1 MIMEKFKI
9 FLSSILAGMAIAIGG
24 IANLTLENKVA
35 GAIFFTAGLF
45 TVCVFGFHLFTGK
58 VCYVFENK
66 AGYIVDLIVIWLGNL
81 AGAVI
86 TAFLVLQTRIS
97 GINEKAVTMAS
108 AKLSQSPLSVF
119 ILGIFCNIMIYI
131 AVEGYRSS
139 KHELGKYLALFFGVT
154 VFVLCGFEHCVAN
167 MFYLT
172 MANAWDAKALVF
184 ILINTAGNI
193 LGGILIPAVRLVI
206 NKKEGA

>member
-1 MIMEKFKI
+1 MEKFRI

-66 AGYIVDLIVIWLGNL
+66 AGYIIDLAVIWLGNL

-86 TAFLVLQTRIS
+86 TGFLILQTRIS
-97 GINEKAVTMAS
+97 GINEKAITMVS
-108 AKLSQSPLSVF
+108 GKLSQNPLSVF

-131 AVEGYRSS
+131 AVEGYRSC
-139 KHELGKYLALFFGVT
+139 KHEIGKYLAIFFGVT

-172 MANAWDAKALVF
+172 MANAWDQKAFLF
-184 ILINTAGNI
+184 LLINTAGNI
-193 LGGILIPAVRLVI
+193 VGGMLIPGIRLVI
-206 NKKEGA
+206 NKDKT

>member
-1 MIMEKFKI
+1 MEKFRI

-66 AGYIVDLIVIWLGNL
+66 AGYIIDLIVIWLGNL

-86 TAFLVLQTRIS
+86 TGFLILQTRIS
-97 GINEKAVTMAS
+97 GINEKAITMA
-108 AKLSQSPLSVF
+108 ANKLSQSPLSVF

-131 AVEGYRSS
+131 AVEGYRSC
-139 KHELGKYLALFFGVT
+139 KHEIGKYLAIFFGVT
-154 VFVLCGFEHCVAN
+154 VFVLCGFEHCGAN
-167 MFYLT
+167 MF
-172 MANAWDAKALVF
+172 
-184 ILINTAGNI
+184 
-193 LGGILIPAVRLVI
+193 
-206 NKKEGA
+206 

>member
-1 MIMEKFKI
+1 MEKFRI

-66 AGYIVDLIVIWLGNL
+66 AGYIIDLIVIWLGNL

-86 TAFLVLQTRIS
+86 TGFLILQTRIS
-97 GINEKAVTMAS
+97 GINEKAITMAAS
-108 AKLSQSPLSVF
+108 KLSQSPLSVF

-131 AVEGYRSS
+131 AVEGYRSC
-139 KHELGKYLALFFGVT
+139 KHEIGKYLAIFFGVT

-172 MANAWDAKALVF
+172 MANAWDQKALLF
-184 ILINTAGNI
+184 LLINTAGNI
-193 LGGILIPAVRLVI
+193 VGGMLIPGIRLVI
-206 NKKEGA
+206 NKDKT

>member
-1 MIMEKFKI
+1 MIMEKFRI

-66 AGYIVDLIVIWLGNL
+66 AGYIIDLAVIWLGNL

-86 TAFLVLQTRIS
+86 TGFLILQTRIS
-97 GINEKAVTMAS
+97 GINEKAITMA
-108 AKLSQSPLSVF
+108 ANKLSQSPLSVF

-131 AVEGYRSS
+131 AVEGYRSC
-139 KHELGKYLALFFGVT
+139 KHEIGKYLAIFFGVT

-172 MANAWDAKALVF
+172 MANAWDQKALLF
-184 ILINTAGNI
+184 LLINTAGNI
-193 LGGILIPAVRLVI
+193 VGGMLIPGIRLVI
-206 NKKEGA
+206 NKDKT

>member
-1 MIMEKFKI
+1 MEKFKI

-45 TVCVFGFHLFTGK
+45 TVCVFSFHLFTGK
-58 VCYVFENK
+58 VCYIFENK

-86 TAFLVLQTRIS
+86 TGFLVLQTRIS

-154 VFVLCGFEHCVAN
+154 VFTEVHTPRFCGELTFVAVLFREFIPLLRAGAVDF
-167 MFYLT
+167 FSL
-172 MANAWDAKALVF
+172 LV
-184 ILINTAGNI
+184 L
-193 LGGILIPAVRLVI
+193 P
-206 NKKEGA
+206 

>member
-1 MIMEKFKI
+1 MEKFRI

-66 AGYIVDLIVIWLGNL
+66 AGYIIDLAVIWLGNL

-86 TAFLVLQTRIS
+86 TGFLILQTRIS
-97 GINEKAVTMAS
+97 GINEKAITMVS
-108 AKLSQSPLSVF
+108 GKLSQSPLSVF

-131 AVEGYRSS
+131 AVEGYRSC
-139 KHELGKYLALFFGVT
+139 KHEIGKYLAIFFGVT

-172 MANAWDAKALVF
+172 MANAWDQKALLF
-184 ILINTAGNI
+184 LLINTAGNI
-193 LGGILIPAVRLVI
+193 VGGMLIPGIRLVI
-206 NKKEGA
+206 NKDKT

>member
-1 MIMEKFKI
+1 MEKFRI

-66 AGYIVDLIVIWLGNL
+66 AGYIIDLAVIWLGNL

-86 TAFLVLQTRIS
+86 TAIS
-97 GINEKAVTMAS
+97 
-108 AKLSQSPLSVF
+108 
-119 ILGIFCNIMIYI
+119 
-131 AVEGYRSS
+131 
-139 KHELGKYLALFFGVT
+139 
-154 VFVLCGFEHCVAN
+154 
-167 MFYLT
+167 
-172 MANAWDAKALVF
+172 
-184 ILINTAGNI
+184 
-193 LGGILIPAVRLVI
+193 
-206 NKKEGA
+206 

>member
-1 MIMEKFKI
+1 MEKFRI

-66 AGYIVDLIVIWLGNL
+66 AGYIIDLAVIWLGNL

-86 TAFLVLQTRIS
+86 TGFLILQTRIS
-97 GINEKAVTMAS
+97 GINEKAITMA
-108 AKLSQSPLSVF
+108 ANKLSQSPLSVF

-131 AVEGYRSS
+131 AVEGYRSC
-139 KHELGKYLALFFGVT
+139 KHEIGKYLAIFFGVT

-172 MANAWDAKALVF
+172 MANAWDQKALLF
-184 ILINTAGNI
+184 LLINTAGNI
-193 LGGILIPAVRLVI
+193 VGGMLIPGIRLVI
-206 NKKEGA
+206 NKDKT

>member
-1 MIMEKFKI
+1 MKKFRI

-66 AGYIVDLIVIWLGNL
+66 AGYIIDLAVIWLGNL

-86 TAFLVLQTRIS
+86 TGFLILQTRIS
-97 GINEKAVTMAS
+97 GINEKAITMA
-108 AKLSQSPLSVF
+108 ANKLSQSPLSVF

-131 AVEGYRSS
+131 AVEGYRSC
-139 KHELGKYLALFFGVT
+139 KHEIGKYLAIFFGVT

-172 MANAWDAKALVF
+172 MANAWDQKALLF
-184 ILINTAGNI
+184 LLINTAGNI
-193 LGGILIPAVRLVI
+193 VGGMLIPGIRLVI
-206 NKKEGA
+206 NKDKT

>member
-1 MIMEKFKI
+1 MEKFRI

-66 AGYIVDLIVIWLGNL
+66 AGYIIDLAVIWLGNL

-86 TAFLVLQTRIS
+86 TGFLILQTRIS
-97 GINEKAVTMAS
+97 GINEKAITMVS
-108 AKLSQSPLSVF
+108 GKLSQNPLSVF

-131 AVEGYRSS
+131 AVEGYRSC
-139 KHELGKYLALFFGVT
+139 KHEIGKYLAIFFGVT

-172 MANAWDAKALVF
+172 MANAWDQKALLF
-184 ILINTAGNI
+184 LLINTAGNI
-193 LGGILIPAVRLVI
+193 VGGMLIPGIRLVI
-206 NKKEGA
+206 NKDKT

>member
-1 MIMEKFKI
+1 MEKFRI

-66 AGYIVDLIVIWLGNL
+66 AGYIIDLIVIWLGNL

-86 TAFLVLQTRIS
+86 TGFLILQTRIS
-97 GINEKAVTMAS
+97 GINEKAITMA
-108 AKLSQSPLSVF
+108 ANKLSQSPLSVF

-131 AVEGYRSS
+131 AVEGYRSC
-139 KHELGKYLALFFGVT
+139 KHEIGKYLAIFFGVT

-172 MANAWDAKALVF
+172 MANAWDQKALLF
-184 ILINTAGNI
+184 LLINTAGNI
-193 LGGILIPAVRLVI
+193 VGGMLIPGIRLVI
-206 NKKEGA
+206 NKDKT

>member
-1 MIMEKFKI
+1 MIMEKFRI

-66 AGYIVDLIVIWLGNL
+66 AGYIIDLIVIWLGNL

-86 TAFLVLQTRIS
+86 TGFLILQTRIS
-97 GINEKAVTMAS
+97 GINEKAITMVS
-108 AKLSQSPLSVF
+108 GKLSQNPLSVF

-131 AVEGYRSS
+131 AVEGYRSC
-139 KHELGKYLALFFGVT
+139 KHEIGKYLAIFFGVT

-172 MANAWDAKALVF
+172 MANAWDQKALLF
-184 ILINTAGNI
+184 LLINTAGNI
-193 LGGILIPAVRLVI
+193 VGGMLIPGIRLVI
-206 NKKEGA
+206 NKDKT

>member
-1 MIMEKFKI
+1 MEKFRI

-66 AGYIVDLIVIWLGNL
+66 AGYIIDLAVIWLGNL

-86 TAFLVLQTRIS
+86 TGFLILQTRIS
-97 GINEKAVTMAS
+97 GINEKAITMAS
-108 AKLSQSPLSVF
+108 NKLSQSPLSVF

-131 AVEGYRSS
+131 AVEGYRSC
-139 KHELGKYLALFFGVT
+139 KHEIGKYLAIFFGVT

-172 MANAWDAKALVF
+172 MANAWDQKAFLF
-184 ILINTAGNI
+184 LLINTAGNI
-193 LGGILIPAVRLVI
+193 VGGMLIPGIRLVI
-206 NKKEGA
+206 NKDKT

>member
-1 MIMEKFKI
+1 MEKFRI

-66 AGYIVDLIVIWLGNL
+66 AGYIIDLIVIWLGNL

-86 TAFLVLQTRIS
+86 TGFLILQTRIS
-97 GINEKAVTMAS
+97 GINEKAITMVS
-108 AKLSQSPLSVF
+108 GKLSQNPLSVF

-131 AVEGYRSS
+131 AVEGYRSC
-139 KHELGKYLALFFGVT
+139 KHEIGKYLAIFFGVT

-172 MANAWDAKALVF
+172 MANAWDQKALLF
-184 ILINTAGNI
+184 LLINTAGNI
-193 LGGILIPAVRLVI
+193 VGGMLIPGIRLVI
-206 NKKEGA
+206 NKDKT

>member
-1 MIMEKFKI
+1 MEKFRI

-66 AGYIVDLIVIWLGNL
+66 AGYIIDLAVIWLGNL

-86 TAFLVLQTRIS
+86 TGFLILQTRIS
-97 GINEKAVTMAS
+97 GINEKAITMA
-108 AKLSQSPLSVF
+108 ANKLSQSPLSVF

-131 AVEGYRSS
+131 AVEGYRSC
-139 KHELGKYLALFFGVT
+139 KHEIGKYLAIFFGVT

-172 MANAWDAKALVF
+172 MANAWDQKAFLF
-184 ILINTAGNI
+184 LLINTAGNI
-193 LGGILIPAVRLVI
+193 AGGMLIPGIRLVI
-206 NKKEGA
+206 NKDKT